1 MFMQSTYMPRMFR
14 ADILLYFKM
23 IQRVLSLLPLPK
35 ARNNVKAEKNIVKYK
50 LLPIEST
57 LEEREIKN

>member
-1 MFMQSTYMPRMFR
+1 MPRMFR